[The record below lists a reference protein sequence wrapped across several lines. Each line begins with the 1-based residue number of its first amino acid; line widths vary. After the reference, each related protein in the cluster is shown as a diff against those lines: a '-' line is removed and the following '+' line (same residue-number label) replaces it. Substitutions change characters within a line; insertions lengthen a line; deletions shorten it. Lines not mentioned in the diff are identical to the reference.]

1 MGSCPGGRGRWLR
14 SGSGCTARSRC
25 TTGPWPRPGSRCCP
39 STRCREELNMILHV
53 VEASWAGGSRLRL
66 AFNDGRR
73 KLVDLRP
80 LLEGPVFEPLRDE
93 TFFSR
98 VSLDPICGT
107 VVWPNGAD

>member
-1 MGSCPGGRGRWLR
+1 
-14 SGSGCTARSRC
+14 
-25 TTGPWPRPGSRCCP
+25 
-39 STRCREELNMILHV
+39 MILHV

-93 TFFSR
+93 AFFSQ

-107 VVWPNGAD
+107 VVWPNGADLAPEAMLALPPLEEVGSTEAASAPSSQGIELRPH

>member
-1 MGSCPGGRGRWLR
+1 MNDWNLAQSGQPLLPIDPLPCGRQ
-14 SGSGCTARSRC
+14 S
-25 TTGPWPRPGSRCCP
+25 
-39 STRCREELNMILHV
+39 MILRI
-53 VEASWAGGSRLRL
+53 VEAQWAGGSRLRL

-93 TFFSR
+93 AFFSR

-107 VVWPNGAD
+107 VVWPNGADLAPEAMLALPPVEEAGSV